1 MPLISFD
8 KILRI
13 LEVLVSVLKMAV
25 QSFVPSEVRDEK
37 DA

>member
-13 LEVLVSVLKMAV
+13 LEILVSVLKMAV
-25 QSFVPSEVRDEK
+25 QAIAPDQPEDKES
-37 DA
+37 A

>member
-13 LEVLVSVLKMAV
+13 LEILVSVLKMAV
-25 QSFVPSEVRDEK
+25 QAISPQQDEEK
-37 DA
+37 ESA

>member
-13 LEVLVSVLKMAV
+13 LEILVSVLKMAV
-25 QSFVPSEVRDEK
+25 QAIAPPQDPEEK
-37 DA
+37 ES

>member
-13 LEVLVSVLKMAV
+13 LEMLVSVLRMAV
-25 QSFVPSEVRDEK
+25 NAMSPDQQPEK
-37 DA
+37 EA

>member
-25 QSFVPSEVRDEK
+25 EAISPQPEEK
-37 DA
+37 EA

>member
-13 LEVLVSVLKMAV
+13 LEMLVSVLRMAV
-25 QSFVPSEVRDEK
+25 NAISPQPEEK
-37 DA
+37 EA

>member
-13 LEVLVSVLKMAV
+13 LEILVSVLKMTV
-25 QSFVPSEVRDEK
+25 QSFVPSEVPEEK

>member
-13 LEVLVSVLKMAV
+13 LEMLVSVLRMAV
-25 QSFVPSEVRDEK
+25 SAISPDQQPEK
-37 DA
+37 EA